1 MSTQRSYFH
10 RKSNPY
16 IVYLLSSY
24 KLSFFDDKNIFLNQE
39 RNSFIFVKYPVLF
52 VVLNPLTI
60 TNFSNVEVDQNLI
73 TLLLE
78 LEHDLNFLYS
88 DFDPSQLS
96 YISKNKQKNIWSN
109 MFDIHISRIL
119 FSAVP
124 CRTVPSLHLFPQKLL
139 MNLIGKESDFY
150 PI

>member
-1 MSTQRSYFH
+1 MPTQRSYFH

-16 IVYLLSSY
+16 VVYLLSSY

-78 LEHDLNFLYS
+78 
-88 DFDPSQLS
+88 
-96 YISKNKQKNIWSN
+96 N
-109 MFDIHISRIL
+109 MI
-119 FSAVP
+119 
-124 CRTVPSLHLFPQKLL
+124 
-139 MNLIGKESDFY
+139 
-150 PI
+150 